1 MELKTTTE
9 AGLKVLFT
17 RVTEAFD
24 SVLEFCNKMVEE
36 TKNALLD
43 GNAEVDVDEPGNKVF
58 EEGSEVADFPICGE
72 KVVRRFRVV
81 MDSFADSITA
91 IDIFCVGDDL
101 IIFDVEFPKTPL
113 ALFDVTMLVN
123 FKLVTTGEAVKDER
137 RTSVDGTFGCK
148 GAELGKFLLTV
159 DMLVITEL
167 DQSKAGLDE
176 RNKGVDNISVELLNG
191 LVARELVLVTRVG
204 IVGTIMLVTI
214 GTILV
219 VGCISVVAVLSRT
232 LVLFIASNPEDR
244 FFTTVDSKREL
255 EIGDNEA
262 RLLTIFIELV

>member
-1 MELKTTTE
+1 M
-9 AGLKVLFT
+9 LFT

-24 SVLEFCNKMVEE
+24 SLLEFCNNLVEE

-43 GNAEVDVDEPGNKVF
+43 GNAEVVVDEPGSKVF

-72 KVVRRFRVV
+72 KVVRPFRVV
-81 MDSFADSITA
+81 MDSIDSFADSITA

-123 FKLVTTGEAVKDER
+123 FKLVTTGEAVKDEW
-137 RTSVDGTFGCK
+137 RTSVDETFGCK
-148 GAELGKFLLTV
+148 AELVKFLLTV

-176 RNKGVDNISVELLNG
+176 RNKGLDNISVELLNG
-191 LVARELVLVTRVG
+191 QVARELVLVTRVG

-214 GTILV
+214 GTV
-219 VGCISVVAVLSRT
+219 VGWISVVAVLSRT
-232 LVLFIASNPEDR
+232 LVLFIASIPEDR

>member
-1 MELKTTTE
+1 M
-9 AGLKVLFT
+9 LFT

-24 SVLEFCNKMVEE
+24 SLLEFCNKLVEE

-43 GNAEVDVDEPGNKVF
+43 GNAEVDVDEPGSKVF

-81 MDSFADSITA
+81 MDSIDSFADSITV

-123 FKLVTTGEAVKDER
+123 FKLVTTGEAVKDEW
-137 RTSVDGTFGCK
+137 RTSVDETFGCK
-148 GAELGKFLLTV
+148 AELVKFLLTV

-176 RNKGVDNISVELLNG
+176 RNKGLDNISVELLNG
-191 LVARELVLVTRVG
+191 QVARELVLVTRVG

-214 GTILV
+214 GTV
-219 VGCISVVAVLSRT
+219 VGWISVVAVLSRT
-232 LVLFIASNPEDR
+232 LVLFIASIPEDR
-244 FFTTVDSKREL
+244 FFTTVDSNREL

-262 RLLTIFIELV
+262 RLLTIFFELV

>member
-1 MELKTTTE
+1 M
-9 AGLKVLFT
+9 LFT

-24 SVLEFCNKMVEE
+24 SLLEFCNNLVEE

-43 GNAEVDVDEPGNKVF
+43 GNAEVVVDEPGSKVF

-81 MDSFADSITA
+81 MDSIDSFADSITA

-123 FKLVTTGEAVKDER
+123 FKLVTTGEAVKDGW

-148 GAELGKFLLTV
+148 RAELVKFLLTV
-159 DMLVITEL
+159 AMLVITEL

-176 RNKGVDNISVELLNG
+176 RNKGLDNISAELLNG
-191 LVARELVLVTRVG
+191 QVARELVLVTRVG

-214 GTILV
+214 GTV
-219 VGCISVVAVLSRT
+219 VGWISVVAVLSRT
-232 LVLFIASNPEDR
+232 LVLFIASIPEDR